1 MKRASLALGVVLG
14 ALTILVFAGSGA
26 AAVPKCPSFS
36 SQAEAQ
42 EAFLE
47 LGGKPRNDVGGL
59 DGNGNGVAC
68 EALSGPYVGYA
79 TIGFNKRRGFLY
91 GVATL
96 PLSAGGYKCLV
107 GNHFDPETVRRVH
120 VYRERPGP
128 DKAILGDGIGT
139 AVDPDAGRL
148 VWKAV
153 KPALPP
159 GRYYASFEARIATSP
174 YGRNPCPG
182 FESRPALLPVP
193 KKKR

>member
-1 MKRASLALGVVLG
+1 MKRASLALGAALAALAVLVV
-14 ALTILVFAGSGA
+14 TGSGA
-26 AAVPKCPSFS
+26 TALPKCPSFPF
-36 SQAEAQ
+36 QAEAQ

-47 LGGKPRNDVGGL
+47 LGGKPGNDVGGL

-68 EALSGPYVGYA
+68 EGLPGPYKGYA

-96 PLSAGGYKCLV
+96 PLAEAGYRCLF
-107 GNHFDPETVRRVH
+107 GNRFDTETVRRLN

-139 AVDPDAGRL
+139 AVDSDAGRL

-153 KPALPP
+153 KPELPS
-159 GRYYASFEARIATSP
+159 GRYYAAFEARIATSP

-182 FESRPALLPVP
+182 FESRPALLPAP
-193 KKKR
+193 KKNR